1 MLSKPQYLYQA
12 KLIIDCF
19 PEEDYNSIP
28 KKTLKYIEDNMQE
41 DPNIK
46 INPEIP
52 LEEQDVDPQT
62 WDFLKQIA
70 DEVSDNQFYEEYKYE
85 IDDYIKSIYEQNK
98 GNEARI
104 ENINLNKDINNLEN
118 ENKKLPQAKEL
129 IYGYQ
134 KLITQKDAE
143 IKQLKQECDSLTDSL
158 NKIPK
163 FIKRLFLKNRK
174 VKALN
179 EKNN

>member
-52 LEEQDVDPQT
+52 LEEQ
-62 WDFLKQIA
+62 
-70 DEVSDNQFYEEYKYE
+70 
-85 IDDYIKSIYEQNK
+85 
-98 GNEARI
+98 
-104 ENINLNKDINNLEN
+104 
-118 ENKKLPQAKEL
+118 
-129 IYGYQ
+129 
-134 KLITQKDAE
+134 
-143 IKQLKQECDSLTDSL
+143 ECGST
-158 NKIPK
+158 NMGFFKTNC
-163 FIKRLFLKNRK
+163 RRG
-174 VKALN
+174 
-179 EKNN
+179 